1 MGTSDW
7 KLHQKNIA
15 STIVTS
21 DFLLRKRYLPT
32 AIFII
37 LQKRSVVIWYW
48 CKSACVKEVINPVQK
63 VIFNPKRSLKILKSF
78 RLLACREWIQCVT
91 ETKWKNLS
99 YHFHPHFR
107 FDNFTSLPFWY
118 FLKGLEIYLK
128 VHFSYEYP

>member
-7 KLHQKNIA
+7 KLLQKNIA

-48 CKSACVKEVINPVQK
+48 CKSACVKEVLNPVQK
-63 VIFNPKRSLKILKSF
+63 VIFKPKRSLK
-78 RLLACREWIQCVT
+78 
-91 ETKWKNLS
+91 
-99 YHFHPHFR
+99 
-107 FDNFTSLPFWY
+107 NFKKFPSTCMQRVDLMCHWN
-118 FLKGLEIYLK
+118 
-128 VHFSYEYP
+128 